1 MQNRRYYLLK
11 CVVEEY
17 ARTAQPVAS
26 AQIQERYDV
35 SYSSATIRNDLLTL
49 EKEGLVYQP
58 HISAGRVPTDQ
69 GYRVYVNEMVHP
81 SAEAPYVRQVTKEVL
96 EEVNR
101 LREMNVKLKMMLLNI
116 AAWSQTATLGK
127 LPGDPVFEE
136 GLEHFVRQPN
146 VEDIEV
152 VRDAFADLNEM
163 KEHLDE
169 IGNSLSSGEYE
180 LYIGGEN
187 PLPSM
192 HKYSTIVGKPRI
204 DGEVGT
210 LVLIGPKHMA
220 YNTNIA
226 LIEHIL
232 RR

>member
-1 MQNRRYYLLK
+1 MKDRRHYLLR

-17 ARTAQPVAS
+17 AQTAQPVAS
-26 AQIQERYDV
+26 AQIQARYDV
-35 SYSSATIRNDLLTL
+35 SYSSATIRNDLLAL
-49 EKEGLVYQP
+49 ETEGLVYQP
-58 HISAGRVPTDQ
+58 HVSAGRVPTDQ
-69 GYRVYVNEMVHP
+69 GYRVYVNHMVHP
-81 SAEAPYVRQVTKEVL
+81 DARDASMRQVTDEVL
-96 EEVNR
+96 SEVNR

-136 GLEHFVRQPN
+136 GLEYFVSQPN
-146 VEDIEV
+146 VEDVEV
-152 VRDAFADLNEM
+152 IRNAFADLNEV

-169 IGNSLSSGEYE
+169 IGNSLSSREYE

-220 YNTNIA
+220 YNKNIA